1 MQTAAITVSPPLS
14 RFQAFALP
22 AMFVIF
28 GLIMGSWAGRIPA
41 LRDGLQISH
50 SMLSLVLLCGGLGA
64 VVSYPFTSRMMSH
77 FGGRKTLLYAGW
89 AVLLVLLGI
98 GTAPTVPLLML
109 AVLSLGITASC
120 YDVAVNSVATRKE
133 KASNKALLSRMHAW
147 GCGGGLIGVTL
158 GSFMASMKI
167 APAMHFGMIV
177 LPLALALWLA
187 SECLDVDDS
196 GEQIEKRMFCLPR
209 GPLALL
215 GALGFCGAVAE
226 GSIAD
231 WSGIYLKDHFGA
243 SDGFAP
249 LALTA
254 FSLMML
260 ATRLVGDKLKDR
272 FGARR
277 LLTMNTLLAAS
288 GLFFAM
294 LAPNAHFALVGFAI
308 AGLGLAL
315 VFPYVFSA
323 AGREGPTALAGVAT
337 LTYTGSLMGPPMMG
351 TVAHVVGIQPA
362 VGFIACLAIVI
373 AIIASRTAMLK

>member
-1 MQTAAITVSPPLS
+1 MQSAAIIESPSLS
-14 RFQAFALP
+14 RLQAVALP
-22 AMFVIF
+22 GLFVIF

-50 SMLSLVLLCGGLGA
+50 STLSLVLLCGGLGA
-64 VVSYPFTSRMMSH
+64 VVSYPFTSRMMAR

-109 AVLSLGITASC
+109 AVLMLGITASC
-120 YDVAVNSVATRKE
+120 FDVAVNSVATKKE
-133 KASNKALLSRMHAW
+133 KESNKAILSSMHAW

-158 GSFMASMKI
+158 GSVMASMKI
-167 APAMHFGMIV
+167 APALHFSMMV
-177 LPLALALWLA
+177 LPLAMALWLVCDWL
-187 SECLDVDDS
+187 ETNDS

-215 GALGFCGAVAE
+215 GALGFFGAVVE

-231 WSGIYLKDHFGA
+231 WSGIYLKDHF
-243 SDGFAP
+243 SVTDGFAP

-260 ATRLVGDKLKDR
+260 ATRLIGDKLKSR

-277 LLTMNTLLAAS
+277 LLTLNTLLAAS

-294 LAPNAHFALVGFAI
+294 MAPSAHFALAGFAL

-323 AGREGPTALAGVAT
+323 AGREGPMALAGVAT

-362 VGFIACLAIVI
+362 VGFIACLALVI
-373 AIIASRTAMLK
+373 AFIASRTAMLK